1 MYFGVGRDTSNRVKS
16 QKCSDV
22 LVLPANGLFGEGQFA
37 IFNFILLVY
46 GFFEER

>member
-22 LVLPANGLFGEGQFA
+22 LVLPANGLFGEGNLPFL
-37 IFNFILLVY
+37 IL
-46 GFFEER
+46 FS